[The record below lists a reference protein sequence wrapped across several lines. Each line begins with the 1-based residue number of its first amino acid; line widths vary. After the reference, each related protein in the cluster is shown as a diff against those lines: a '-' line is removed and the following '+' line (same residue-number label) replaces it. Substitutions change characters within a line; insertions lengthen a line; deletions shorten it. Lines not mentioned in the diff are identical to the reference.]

1 MVEAPQPQFGLHDYI
16 QRLGTMEVNGMK
28 LHDLH
33 NLRGTFSGEVLSSKG
48 ESYDLGQK
56 EAGTFDNVAEHTA
69 MSMLIT
75 DVLGEALK
83 LDMTERGNLNLAA
96 WEHDSGKKT
105 ERMWQRAI
113 ENAEEGGENSALL
126 GDEASKLHKLG
137 ERKRMALSNVAAME
151 EWENTQA
158 GIPQRANEL
167 MKSNIP
173 ATSEGPG
180 KNVASQ
186 IMWFVDATLSGSTI
200 VPISQR
206 FDDLES
212 DPRNGKR
219 NIEFSDSYKGQYG
232 GKSLYEVQRA
242 LGVKYEQEFAQKLGI
257 EPTNLYT
264 WLNNKVQE
272 RIQTQ
277 TMPIL
282 PQAA

>member
-1 MVEAPQPQFGLHDYI
+1 MTETVTPQFGLQDYI
-16 QRLGTMEVNGMK
+16 KGLGNLEVNGMK

-33 NLRGTFSGEVLSSKG
+33 NLRGTLSGEVISENA
-48 ESYDLGQK
+48 ESYTLGQ
-56 EAGTFDNVAEHTA
+56 EEGGTFDNVAEHTG

-83 LDMTERGNLNLAA
+83 LDPTERGNLNLAA

-126 GDEASKLHKLG
+126 GDETSKLHRLG
-137 ERKRMALSNVAAME
+137 ERKRMALDNVGKME

-173 ATSEGPG
+173 ATAEGPG
-180 KNVASQ
+180 DNVAAQ
-186 IMWFVDATLSGSTI
+186 IMWFTDATLSGSTI
-200 VPISQR
+200 VPINKR

-219 NIEFSDSYKGQYG
+219 NVEFSDSFKDQYE
-232 GKSLYEVQRA
+232 GKSLFEVQRT
-242 LGVKYEQEFAQKLGI
+242 LGVKYEQEFANKLGV
-257 EPTNLYT
+257 EPAQLYT

-277 TMPIL
+277 TMPVL